1 MRYMTKSRFTLALEC
16 PTKLA
21 YLDDHRYANTKRHN
35 EFLLALAEG
44 GHQVGALAKCLFP
57 DGIEID
63 AAGHDAQVAQTLELL
78 QRDEVVLFEAAV
90 RVGNLFIRID
100 LLHKTGNL
108 LDLYE
113 VKAKGFDPREPGFV
127 GKRGGFTSEMKPY
140 LYDVAFQRHVLRR
153 AFPGM
158 RIRCH
163 LVMPNKSVI
172 CTTDGLAQ
180 KLRIMKD
187 GRQVS
192 IDLDPTLKDGIAARE
207 LLCRVPVDDLIDR
220 LVQEPLEPGRYLYSF
235 EEGIDE
241 LSCRLDNEPFAPRL
255 GSQCGRCEFRA
266 TSAELA
272 AGKLD
277 GRQACLRAIDPV
289 RAGKVASGKATVLDL
304 YRFRG
309 TEALLDAGKL
319 LLLDVESEDV
329 KLKEEQG
336 RISSSHRQWL
346 QVEEDLGNQVAPFVI
361 DSTLGEEL
369 AALTWPL
376 HFIDFETSRPA
387 LPFHAGRRPYEQLL
401 FQFSHHVVESDGSV
415 RHQSQHL
422 ADAQAGLPNFDTVR
436 ALKRSLGVDGGSV
449 LHWWDHERTVL
460 REVAEQLQGLATD
473 DVPDRDELV
482 AFIQSLLGTGEAPGR
497 LFDLG
502 RLVDRCAFFPG
513 TRGSSSLKK
522 VLPAL
527 LAGSENLRAR
537 YSTPG
542 YGAPGGI
549 PSLNFR
555 NQAWV
560 QLDADGAVID
570 PYKLLG
576 ERSGDPDLAG
586 LEQLD
591 EDGAAIADGGA
602 AMVAYGLLQ
611 NDLLSPAE
619 RDHLRGQLLR
629 YCELDTL
636 AMVMAWQGLLLLG
649 NGRATGPVIAQQA
662 EDY

>member
-1 MRYMTKSRFTLALEC
+1 MGKLRYLTKSRFSLAVEC
-16 PTKLA
+16 PTKLDYSDNPA
-21 YLDDHRYANTKRHN
+21 YASTKLGN

-57 DGIEID
+57 EGIEVD

-90 RVGNLFIRID
+90 RVGKLFIRVD
-100 LLHKTGNL
+100 LLRKSGDL
-108 LDLYE
+108 LELYE
-113 VKAKGFDPREPGFV
+113 VKAKGFDPVEPGFV

-158 RIRCH
+158 RVRSH
-163 LVMPNKSVI
+163 LVMPDKSAI

-180 KLRIMKD
+180 KLRIVKN

-192 IDLDPTLKDGIAARE
+192 IAIDPTLKDGIAARE
-207 LLCRVPVDDLIDR
+207 LLCRVPVDDFLDR
-220 LVQEPLEPGRYLYSF
+220 LEQEPLEAGRYLYSF
-235 EEGIDE
+235 GEGIDE
-241 LSCRLDNEPFAPRL
+241 LSHRLDTEPFPPRV
-255 GSQCGRCEFRA
+255 GSQCSRCEFRA
-266 TSAELA
+266 TPAELA

-277 GRQACLRAIDPV
+277 GRQACLRARDPV
-289 RAGKVASGKATVLDL
+289 RAAMVANGKATVLDL

-309 TEALLDAGKL
+309 AEALLDAGKL
-319 LLLDVESEDV
+319 LLLDVDSEDV
-329 KLKEEQG
+329 KLKKEQG
-336 RISSSHRQWL
+336 RISASHRQWL
-346 QVEEDLGNQVAPFVI
+346 QVEEDLGNLATPFVSG
-361 DSTLGEEL
+361 STLEMEL
-369 AALTWPL
+369 GALAWPL

-401 FQFSHHVVESDGSV
+401 FQFSHHVVEADGSI

-436 ALKRSLGVDGGSV
+436 ALKRALQADGGSV

-460 REVAEQLQGLATD
+460 REIAGQLQGLAAGNA
-473 DVPDRDELV
+473 PDRDELL
-482 AFIQSLLGTGEAPGR
+482 AFIQSLLGTAEVPGR

-527 LAGSENLRAR
+527 LAGSEDLRAR
-537 YSTPG
+537 YSAPD

-549 PSLNFR
+549 PSLNFHG
-555 NQAWV
+555 QTWV

-586 LEQLD
+586 LEQLED
-591 EDGAAIADGGA
+591 DGAAIADGGA

-619 RDHLRGQLLR
+619 RERLRGQLLR

-636 AMVMAWQGLLLLG
+636 AMVMAWQGLKLLG
-649 NGRATGPVIAQQA
+649 NGHVSA
-662 EDY
+662 

>member
-1 MRYMTKSRFTLALEC
+1 MGKLRYLTKSRFSLAVEC
-16 PTKLA
+16 PTKLDYSDNPA
-21 YLDDHRYANTKRHN
+21 YASTKLGN

-57 DGIEID
+57 EGIEVD

-90 RVGNLFIRID
+90 RVGKLFIRVD
-100 LLHKTGNL
+100 LLRKSGDL
-108 LDLYE
+108 LELYE
-113 VKAKGFDPREPGFV
+113 VKAKGFDPVEPGFV

-158 RIRCH
+158 RVRSH
-163 LVMPNKSVI
+163 LVMPDKSAI

-180 KLRIMKD
+180 KLRIVKN

-192 IDLDPTLKDGIAARE
+192 IAIDPTLKDGIAARE
-207 LLCRVPVDDLIDR
+207 LLCRVPVDDFLDR
-220 LVQEPLEPGRYLYSF
+220 LEQEPLEAGRYLYSF
-235 EEGIDE
+235 GEGIDE
-241 LSCRLDNEPFAPRL
+241 LSHRLDTEPFPPRV
-255 GSQCGRCEFRA
+255 GSQCSRCEFRA
-266 TSAELA
+266 TPAELA

-277 GRQACLRAIDPV
+277 GRQTCLRARDPV
-289 RAGKVASGKATVLDL
+289 RAAMAANGKATVLDL

-309 TEALLDAGKL
+309 AEALLDAGKL
-319 LLLDVESEDV
+319 LLLDVDSEDV
-329 KLKEEQG
+329 KLKKEQG
-336 RISSSHRQWL
+336 RISASHRQWL
-346 QVEEDLGNQVAPFVI
+346 QVEEDLGNLATPFVSG
-361 DSTLGEEL
+361 STLEMEL
-369 AALTWPL
+369 GALAWPL

-401 FQFSHHVVESDGSV
+401 FQFSHHVVEADGNI

-436 ALKRSLGVDGGSV
+436 ALKRALQADGGSV

-460 REVAEQLQGLATD
+460 REIAGQLQGLAAGNA
-473 DVPDRDELV
+473 PDRDELL
-482 AFIQSLLGTGEAPGR
+482 AFIQSLLGTAEVPGR

-527 LAGSENLRAR
+527 LAGSEDLRAR
-537 YSTPG
+537 YSAPD

-549 PSLNFR
+549 PSLNFQG
-555 NQAWV
+555 QAWV
-560 QLDADGAVID
+560 QLDANGAVID

-576 ERSGDPDLAG
+576 ERSMDPDLAG
-586 LEQLD
+586 LEQLED
-591 EDGAAIADGGA
+591 DGAAIADGGA

-619 RDHLRGQLLR
+619 RDRLRGQLLR

-636 AMVMAWQGLLLLG
+636 AMVMAWQGLKLLG
-649 NGRATGPVIAQQA
+649 NGNVSA
-662 EDY
+662 

>member
-1 MRYMTKSRFTLALEC
+1 MGKLRYLTKSRFSLAVEC
-16 PTKLA
+16 PTKLDYSDNPA
-21 YLDDHRYANTKRHN
+21 YASTKLGN

-57 DGIEID
+57 EGIEVD

-90 RVGNLFIRID
+90 RVGKLFIRVD
-100 LLHKTGNL
+100 LLRKSGDL
-108 LDLYE
+108 LELYE
-113 VKAKGFDPREPGFV
+113 VKAKGFDPVEPGFV
-127 GKRGGFTSEMKPY
+127 GKHGGFTSEMKPY

-153 AFPGM
+153 VFPGM
-158 RIRCH
+158 RVRSH
-163 LVMPNKSVI
+163 LVMPDKSAI

-180 KLRIMKD
+180 KLRIVKN

-192 IDLDPTLKDGIAARE
+192 IAIDPTLKDGIAARE
-207 LLCRVPVDDLIDR
+207 LLCRVPVDDFLDR
-220 LVQEPLEPGRYLYSF
+220 LEQEPLEAGRYLYSF
-235 EEGIDE
+235 GEGIDE
-241 LSCRLDNEPFAPRL
+241 LSHRLDTEPFPPRV
-255 GSQCGRCEFRA
+255 GSQCSRCEFRA
-266 TSAELA
+266 TPAELA

-277 GRQACLRAIDPV
+277 GRQACLRARDPV
-289 RAGKVASGKATVLDL
+289 RATMAANGKATVLDL

-309 TEALLDAGKL
+309 AEALLDAGKL
-319 LLLDVESEDV
+319 LLLDVDSEDV
-329 KLKEEQG
+329 KLKKEQG
-336 RISSSHRQWL
+336 RISASHRQWL
-346 QVEEDLGNQVAPFVI
+346 QVEEDLGNLATPFVSG
-361 DSTLGEEL
+361 STLEMEL
-369 AALTWPL
+369 GALAWPL

-401 FQFSHHVVESDGSV
+401 FQFSHHVAEADGNI

-436 ALKRSLGVDGGSV
+436 ALKRALQADGGSV

-460 REVAEQLQGLATD
+460 REIAGQLQGLAAGNA
-473 DVPDRDELV
+473 PDRDELL
-482 AFIQSLLGTGEAPGR
+482 AFIQSLLGTAEVPGR

-527 LAGSENLRAR
+527 LAGSEDLRAR
-537 YSTPG
+537 YSAPD

-549 PSLNFR
+549 PSLNFQG
-555 NQAWV
+555 QAWV
-560 QLDADGAVID
+560 QLDANGAVID

-576 ERSGDPDLAG
+576 ERSMDPDLAG
-586 LEQLD
+586 LEQLED
-591 EDGAAIADGGA
+591 DGAAIADGGA

-619 RDHLRGQLLR
+619 RERLRGQLLR

-636 AMVMAWQGLLLLG
+636 AMVMAWQGLKLLG
-649 NGRATGPVIAQQA
+649 NGHVSA
-662 EDY
+662 

>member
-1 MRYMTKSRFTLALEC
+1 MGKLRYLTKSRFSLAVEC
-16 PTKLA
+16 PTKLDYSDNPA
-21 YLDDHRYANTKRHN
+21 YASTKLGN

-57 DGIEID
+57 EGIEVD

-90 RVGNLFIRID
+90 RVGKLFIRVD
-100 LLHKTGNL
+100 LLRKSGDL
-108 LDLYE
+108 LELYE
-113 VKAKGFDPREPGFV
+113 VKAKGFDPVEPGFV

-158 RIRCH
+158 RVRSH
-163 LVMPNKSVI
+163 LVMPDKSAI

-180 KLRIMKD
+180 KLRIVKN

-192 IDLDPTLKDGIAARE
+192 IAIDPTLKDGIAARE
-207 LLCRVPVDDLIDR
+207 LLCRVPVDDFLDR
-220 LVQEPLEPGRYLYSF
+220 LEQEPLEAGRYLYSF
-235 EEGIDE
+235 GEGIDE
-241 LSCRLDNEPFAPRL
+241 LSHRLDTEPFPPRV
-255 GSQCGRCEFRA
+255 GSQCSRCEFRA
-266 TSAELA
+266 TPAELA

-277 GRQACLRAIDPV
+277 GRQACLRARDPV
-289 RAGKVASGKATVLDL
+289 RAAMVANGKATVLDL

-309 TEALLDAGKL
+309 AEALLDAGKL
-319 LLLDVESEDV
+319 LLLDVDSEDV
-329 KLKEEQG
+329 KLKKEQG
-336 RISSSHRQWL
+336 RISASHRQWL
-346 QVEEDLGNQVAPFVI
+346 QVEVDLGNLATPFVSG
-361 DSTLGEEL
+361 STLEMEL
-369 AALTWPL
+369 GALAWPL

-401 FQFSHHVVESDGSV
+401 FQFSHHVVEADGSI

-436 ALKRSLGVDGGSV
+436 ALKRALEADGGSV

-460 REVAEQLQGLATD
+460 REIAGQLQGLAAGNA
-473 DVPDRDELV
+473 PDRDELL
-482 AFIQSLLGTGEAPGR
+482 AFIQSLLGTAEVPGR

-527 LAGSENLRAR
+527 LSGSEDLRAR
-537 YSTPG
+537 YSAPD

-549 PSLNFR
+549 PSLNF
-555 NQAWV
+555 QGQTWV
-560 QLDADGAVID
+560 QLDANGAVID

-576 ERSGDPDLAG
+576 ERSMDPDLAG
-586 LEQLD
+586 LEQLED
-591 EDGAAIADGGA
+591 DGAAIADGGA

-619 RDHLRGQLLR
+619 RERLRGQLLR

-636 AMVMAWQGLLLLG
+636 AMVMAWQGLKLLG
-649 NGRATGPVIAQQA
+649 NGHVSA
-662 EDY
+662 